1 MADKKFKVRHGLE
14 AGAFSVDTSNNAVS
28 LGAVGNVSITGGTA
42 GQYLQTNGSGVLT
55 WATVSGGGGGG
66 ASVLDDLTDVTI
78 SSPTSGQVLKYNGSA
93 WVNSSDTDT
102 NTTYT
107 VSAVDGSSGKK
118 IIRLTGSDSSTDD
131 VTLVEGTGIT
141 LSRTNDEITIAST
154 ASGGQEAF
162 SGFLLMGA

>member
-66 ASVLDDLTDVTI
+66 ASALDDLTDVTI

-93 WVNSSDTDT
+93 WVNDTD
-102 NTTYT
+102 
-107 VSAVDGSSGKK
+107 A
-118 IIRLTGSDSSTDD
+118 TG
-131 VTLVEGTGIT
+131 GG
-141 LSRTNDEITIAST
+141 
-154 ASGGQEAF
+154 ASGDAF
-162 SGFLLMGA
+162 SPFLLMGA

>member
-55 WATVSGGGGGG
+55 WATVSGGG
-66 ASVLDDLTDVTI
+66 SVTLDDLTDVTI
-78 SSPTSGQVLKYNGSA
+78 TSATNGQVLKYNGSA